1 MDQKQNDLSYET
13 REDLAWDGIN
23 NPITLRSEKD
33 GPRLRPDGSIYL
45 RWYQS
50 LVVPETVETLATNL
64 QQLAAA
70 AKSINK
76 ARAKLDDDMLG
87 GVELREIWL
96 HCDEAPNLFN
106 EAMTSLVLMEGTG
119 ITWAFNCNGA
129 WFNIKRGGDV
139 RIHQPEKVRS

>member
-1 MDQKQNDLSYET
+1 M
-13 REDLAWDGIN
+13 
-23 NPITLRSEKD
+23 
-33 GPRLRPDGSIYL
+33 
-45 RWYQS
+45 
-50 LVVPETVETLATNL
+50 VVPETVETLATNL

-106 EAMTSLVLMEGTG
+106 EAMTSLNLMPIAGP
-119 ITWAFNCNGA
+119 TWGFNCNGA
-129 WFNIKRGGDV
+129 WFTIERGDDV